1 MSNQLNTRDINPTP
15 RTKPV
20 PLVVDANYVLT
31 EYDSYVI
38 VASTTAP
45 AKTVTLPAGNGIRRV
60 YVRMSVNTAGTY
72 TVAVSTG
79 TVTFSAANQAAT
91 FISESSSTG
100 VAVWNVESLFG
111 AVFA

>member
-1 MSNQLNTRDINPTP
+1 MSNQLNPRDINPTP

-20 PLVVDANYVLT
+20 PLVADANYVLK

-38 VASTTAP
+38 LASTTGAV
-45 AKTVTLPAGNGIRRV
+45 KTVTLPPGNGIRRV

-72 TVAVSTG
+72 TVAVSG
-79 TVTFSAANQAAT
+79 GLVLFAAANQAAT

-100 VAVWNVESLFG
+100 VAIWTVESLFG
-111 AVFA
+111 ATFV